1 MANWSRHLLI
11 VWLAAVSAGVQD
23 GAQSPNPKEM
33 RISVQDVPSM
43 GDVRAQVAVVE
54 FADYQCPYCIAYA
67 NNVLPQIIA
76 AYVGTGKIR
85 YFFKDLPIENLHPD
99 AFKAAEA
106 SHCAREQGKYW
117 EMHERLFKSGQALA
131 LQDLLFDARML
142 RIDVPAFEA
151 CVHSSRHAARI
162 RADME
167 ESRRLGVEGTP
178 TFFIGPLDIQQSRMK
193 VTTKIQ
199 GTQEYTV
206 FQQAL
211 EAAIRLVPAAGGD

>member
-1 MANWSRHLLI
+1 
-11 VWLAAVSAGVQD
+11 
-23 GAQSPNPKEM
+23 
-33 RISVQDVPSM
+33 
-43 GDVRAQVAVVE
+43 
-54 FADYQCPYCIAYA
+54 DYQCPYCIAYA
-67 NNVLPQIIA
+67 NSMLPRIIA
-76 AYVGTGKIR
+76 EYVAKGKAR

-106 SHCAREQGKYW
+106 AHCAGEQGKYW
-117 EMHERLFKSGQALA
+117 EMHERLFNSGQALA

-162 RADME
+162 RADIE

-178 TFFIGPLDIQQSRMK
+178 TFFIGPLDIQQSQMK
-193 VTTKIQ
+193 VTAKIQ

-211 EAAIRLVPAAGGD
+211 E